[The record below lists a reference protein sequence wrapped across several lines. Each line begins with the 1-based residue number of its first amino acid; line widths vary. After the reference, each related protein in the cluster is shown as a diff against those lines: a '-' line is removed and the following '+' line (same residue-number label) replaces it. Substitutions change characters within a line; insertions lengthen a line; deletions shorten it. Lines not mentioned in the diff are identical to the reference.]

1 MRDNGSAEFATL
13 GDVGLPICTGTE
25 RAAVSVA
32 VDVSKGEGSRSA
44 RGELRRSCAAG
55 SVRGMSGY
63 VIRDPGNQLSELMES
78 GIR

>member
-1 MRDNGSAEFATL
+1 MLVCQFAREL
-13 GDVGLPICTGTE
+13 NELPL
-25 RAAVSVA
+25 A